1 MEKKHGSYRRAMKE
15 KKMHVSYDKVI
26 QGKMYESYRK
36 VIGKM
41 YGNYGEVM
49 EEKKVYGKFD

>member
-1 MEKKHGSYRRAMKE
+1 
-15 KKMHVSYDKVI
+15 MHVSYDKVI